1 VSFLICFKRRAKFFF
16 ERSRQNSELAKSWPR
31 AGWREVKHP
40 ETPPTIESMSDEQL
54 EAILIEQVALQ
65 SAPPMKLIQGK
76 KQKD

>member
-1 VSFLICFKRRAKFFF
+1 
-16 ERSRQNSELAKSWPR
+16 
-31 AGWREVKHP
+31 
-40 ETPPTIESMSDEQL
+40 MSDEQL